1 MFNVLMACFRHETNT
16 FSTQRTDYQAYKSLA
31 YALGE
36 EVIEKYKGTRSE
48 TGGFIARLEK
58 ENDINLIP
66 VILAEARPS
75 GPVTADFYEHVC
87 DEMKKAVAQQQRI
100 DGVLLSL
107 HGAMVIENR
116 LDGEG
121 DFLEYVRGLVGPEVP
136 IIATLDLHAIITEK
150 KARNATVLINYDY
163 YPHTDMFERGY
174 EGADIILRT
183 LRGEVKPTMSC
194 KKLPLILPF
203 VSSSHTVMKQY
214 LDMAHEYEK
223 DSRVLTVSISYG
235 FPYGDV
241 PELGTAVVAV
251 TDGDGAYAEKIAER
265 IANGLWEQRKELK
278 KTYYDLEDA
287 ISIINGSDEGP
298 FVVPDVTDNPG
309 GGASCDATVIL
320 QAMLNRG
327 VKNAIVA
334 QICDPE
340 SLQLCYEAGIGN
352 SVELRLGGKLGPASA
367 GAPIECTAY
376 VKRLTDGTYTNRDY
390 INGGYPVT
398 LGKTALIVV
407 DDIEIILTGC
417 TEQPFDTEML
427 YSHGIDPRKKH
438 CILLKSA
445 VHYKAAY
452 EPIAHRIL
460 PIHIDG
466 GMLQEDIS
474 KIPYKHITRPIY
486 PLDEL

>member
-66 VILAEARPS
+66 VILADARPS

-136 IIATLDLHAIITEK
+136 IIATL
-150 KARNATVLINYDY
+150 
-163 YPHTDMFERGY
+163 
-174 EGADIILRT
+174 
-183 LRGEVKPTMSC
+183 
-194 KKLPLILPF
+194 
-203 VSSSHTVMKQY
+203 
-214 LDMAHEYEK
+214 
-223 DSRVLTVSISYG
+223 
-235 FPYGDV
+235 
-241 PELGTAVVAV
+241 
-251 TDGDGAYAEKIAER
+251 
-265 IANGLWEQRKELK
+265 
-278 KTYYDLEDA
+278 DA